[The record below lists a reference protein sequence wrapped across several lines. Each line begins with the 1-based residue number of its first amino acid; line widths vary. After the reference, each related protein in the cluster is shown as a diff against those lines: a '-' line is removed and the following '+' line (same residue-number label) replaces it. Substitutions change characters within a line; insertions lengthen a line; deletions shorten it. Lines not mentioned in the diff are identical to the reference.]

1 MALDYSKYSVPQC
14 KIFVDKTELKSSEYD
29 IEQVNVQL
37 STDTKSNSADV
48 TIVSKYDNKNS
59 VVGGGLLSK
68 LSAGKR
74 VKIEMGYKLTSVVFL
89 GYVNTVETSFS
100 EGGVTVSFSCLDARG
115 LLMGNITWQTYETE
129 NIQQIVTDM
138 LNSVRTYTDSVTVQ
152 VEGKVDKEQPQAQN
166 ELDDFKYLC
175 HLAKLT
181 NSSFYMTAT
190 DLKFVKNGFEKFSV
204 VEKYKWGED
213 VISFNRKVELSE
225 QVGAVKVT
233 GISPDTVE
241 EFEATVK
248 ASSSDGKTAGQ
259 LNSAVGKKELTISS
273 LTVKDQQE
281 AQAYAQ
287 AMMFEAAIKL
297 STGTAQVLGNE
308 KLVVGKG
315 VNFSGLDPNIN
326 GNYLITSLNHSFGPG
341 GFLTTIGF
349 ASSGA

>member
-1 MALDYSKYSVPQC
+1 MALDYSKYRVPQC
-14 KIFVDKTELKSSEYD
+14 KVIVENSELKSSAYN

-37 STDTKSNSADV
+37 SADTKSNSADV
-48 TIVSKYDNKNS
+48 TIVAKYDVERS
-59 VVGGGLLSK
+59 LIGGELLSK
-68 LSAGKR
+68 LSAGKK
-74 VKIEMGYKLTSVVFL
+74 VKIEMGYMLTSVVFL

-100 EGGVTVSFSCLDARG
+100 EGGVTVTFSCLDARG
-115 LLMGNITWQTYETE
+115 LLMGNSTWETYKTE
-129 NIQQIVTDM
+129 NVQQIVTKM
-138 LNSVRTYTDSVTVQ
+138 LNSLSSYTDSITVQ
-152 VEGKVDKEQPQAQN
+152 VEGEVDKEQPESQN

-175 HLAKLT
+175 YLAKIT

-213 VISFNRKVELSE
+213 IISFNRKVELSE
-225 QVGAVKVT
+225 QVGTVKVT
-233 GISPDTVE
+233 GISPDTAE

-248 ASSSDGKTAGQ
+248 ASANDGKTAGQ
-259 LNSAVGKKELTISS
+259 LNSAVGKKELTVNS
-273 LTVKDQQE
+273 LTVKNQQE
-281 AQAYAQ
+281 ALAYAR
-287 AMMFEAAIKL
+287 AIMFESAMKL

-315 VNFSGLDPNIN
+315 VSFGGLDPNIN